1 MNTFYSWPGTRIERT
16 PFYTFIYVCM
26 YIYIYVCITLSTE
39 KKFSSKFFRKRSF
52 CDQNQLPLNNVEPFD
67 TNLRALFIAQCP
79 YRFSSFLDLRNAS
92 TRLRLHARDFWRFQF
107 FFSLSAC
114 FLQVPPPPKFAK
126 LSKIWWEIWTFWKGI
141 SVDQIQC
148 GGEGKDW
155 IYIKWHIYRINTF
168 YSWLSVL
175 WFFRQTT

>member
-1 MNTFYSWPGTRIERT
+1 MCRYKIHSPVPSYICRMNTFYSWPGTRIERT

-52 CDQNQLPLNNVEPFD
+52 CDQNQLPLNNVESFD

-107 FFSLSAC
+107 FVPLSPC
-114 FLQVPPPPKFAK
+114 FPQCPPPRNLQSWVKYYGKFERFEKEFRWTKFNAVERV
-126 LSKIWWEIWTFWKGI
+126 KIG
-141 SVDQIQC
+141 
-148 GGEGKDW
+148 
-155 IYIKWHIYRINTF
+155 YI
-168 YSWLSVL
+168 
-175 WFFRQTT
+175 